1 VIPRLRDQSLRRT
14 PLRGRQNL
22 TFLNLNFNMITAPN
36 FFGAELPKK
45 FRVRP
50 ISNLFSKENRQ
61 ITHNSIFAD
70 LSHFEIRF
78 GFHRAVAGKGE
89 GGLIQSCANPK
100 PNCQRSTSSFNH
112 AVALREGGLRYKAK
126 PDPRH

>member
-1 VIPRLRDQSLRRT
+1 MRDQSLRRT

-22 TFLNLNFNMITAPN
+22 TFLNLNFDMITAPN

-78 GFHRAVAGKGE
+78 GFHRAVVP
-89 GGLIQSCANPK
+89 Q
-100 PNCQRSTSSFNH
+100 
-112 AVALREGGLRYKAK
+112 LR
-126 PDPRH
+126 

>member
-1 VIPRLRDQSLRRT
+1 
-14 PLRGRQNL
+14 
-22 TFLNLNFNMITAPN
+22 MITAPN
-36 FFGAELPKK
+36 FFGAELLKK

-78 GFHRAVAGKGE
+78 GFHRAVVPQ
-89 GGLIQSCANPK
+89 LRRRRRTNPVVRESK
-100 PNCQRSTSSFNH
+100 TKLSKIDILFNH
-112 AVALREGGLRYKAK
+112 AVALRVGGLRYKAK

>member
-1 VIPRLRDQSLRRT
+1 
-14 PLRGRQNL
+14 
-22 TFLNLNFNMITAPN
+22 MITVPN

-78 GFHRAVAGKGE
+78 GFHRAIAGKGE
-89 GGLIQSCANPK
+89 GGLIQSCAVLKTKLSKIDIILLSVQSKTRPSPVIRPESARFEPEQNNPELF
-100 PNCQRSTSSFNH
+100 RDRLSAGH
-112 AVALREGGLRYKAK
+112 
-126 PDPRH
+126 